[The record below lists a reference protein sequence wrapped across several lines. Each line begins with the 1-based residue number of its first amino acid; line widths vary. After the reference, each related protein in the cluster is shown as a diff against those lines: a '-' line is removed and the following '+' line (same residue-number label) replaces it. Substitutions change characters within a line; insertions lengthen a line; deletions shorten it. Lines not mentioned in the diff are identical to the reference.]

1 MVLYLRARGTG
12 QIVGQCQADN
22 LAMLQLARQRGFVVG
37 DPDSSSGLTALQLDL
52 QVA

>member
-1 MVLYLRARGTG
+1 
-12 QIVGQCQADN
+12 
-22 LAMLQLARQRGFVVG
+22 MLQLARQRGFVVG